1 MKRAMR
7 AVRLPAW
14 ESLLLVAIA
23 GVLIVGAQTEPAFL
37 SQFNLVQA
45 MTAAAPVA
53 VMVLGMTYLIIAGE
67 IDLSVASTL
76 GLCSCVL
83 GWTTMHHWPMILCL
97 AAMLVTGALAG
108 AFNGLLVVRIGL
120 PSLVVTLGTLA
131 LYSGLASIILGG
143 GQVSNFDSFITGY
156 GANGPIGWISW
167 PTLTFLGLLVPF
179 AVFLQLGTVGRAIY
193 AIGGNSRTAM
203 FSGVAGGRIRFW
215 LFTVS
220 GVMSAIAGL
229 ILTAYLSNA
238 TAATGSGLELNVVA
252 VVVLGGV
259 SIYGGKG
266 RLTGVLLALVLYV
279 LLTNLLTLKNVS
291 ADDQQIV
298 VGGLLIFSVVLPR
311 LAETAVARVK
321 RHRRPTSSRPAS
333 STS

>member
-1 MKRAMR
+1 MNIAKQQPWLR
-7 AVRLPAW
+7 AW
-14 ESLLLVAIA
+14 EGLLLISIA
-23 GVLIVGAQTEPAFL
+23 TVLLVGGNTETAFL
-37 SQFNLVQA
+37 TEFNLVQA

-53 VMVLGMTYLIIAGE
+53 VMVLSMTYLIVAGE

-83 GWTTMHHWPMILCL
+83 GWTTMHHWPLALALC
-97 AAMLVTGALAG
+97 AMFLTGALAG

-131 LYSGLASIILGG
+131 LYSGLASIVLGG
-143 GQVSNFDSFITGY
+143 GQVSNFGSFISGY

-167 PTLTFLGLLVPF
+167 PTLTFLVLLAPF
-179 AVFLQLGTVGRAIY
+179 AAVLQLGRIGRAVY
-193 AIGGNSRTAM
+193 AVGGNSRTAM
-203 FSGVAGGRIRFW
+203 FSGVAGGKVRFW
-215 LFTVS
+215 LFTTS
-220 GVMSAIAGL
+220 GVMSAVAAL

-238 TAATGSGLELNVVA
+238 TAATGSGLELNVIA

-266 RLTGVLLALVLYV
+266 RLTAVLLALALYV

-291 ADDQQIV
+291 SDDQQIV
-298 VGGLLIFSVVLPR
+298 IGGLLIISVVLPR
-311 LAETAVARVK
+311 IGGRAIATIR
-321 RHRRPTSSRPAS
+321 RHRQATSSRPVS
-333 STS
+333 SGP